1 VSAAGLRLPRE
12 LVRRATGA
20 VYRPLPVTRG
30 FTWIGE
36 ERLAIGSLPVGDD
49 LERLAEEGV
58 TDVVN
63 CRHTYQTYFSQDLWA
78 ERERFG
84 AEHVVL
90 APMWDDGRPKR
101 PRDFAHA
108 VSFGARRLEEDPDA
122 RLLVHCQQGRRR
134 SALVAYGVLRM
145 RGHSAEDAS
154 RLILTHRPVTRI
166 VPAYRASVEQWL
178 DSGAPVA

>member
-1 VSAAGLRLPRE
+1 MRAGGAVHPRE
-12 LVRRATGA
+12 ALRRVTGA
-20 VYRPLPVTRG
+20 VYRPPSTTRG

-36 ERLAIGSLPVGDD
+36 ERLAIGSLPIGDD
-49 LERLAEEGV
+49 LQQVAEEGV

-63 CRHTYQTYFSQDLWA
+63 CRHTYQTIVSQDLWA
-78 ERERFG
+78 ERTLFG

-90 APMWDDGRPKR
+90 APMWDNGRPKR

-108 VSFGARRLEEDPDA
+108 VRFGAERLEQDPDA

-145 RGHSAEDAS
+145 RGHSPEDAA
-154 RLILTHRPVTRI
+154 RLILSYRPVTRI
-166 VPAYRASVEQWL
+166 VPAYRASVEGWL
-178 DSGAPVA
+178 DAGAPLA